1 MRAFD
6 AEVEV
11 KIIKT
16 IMDTQH
22 KSYVLSKINADYLGL
37 DDTKEIFKRIATLVN
52 TGKTIPSSDV
62 FKNDSVLSD
71 QARAI
76 ISNVNNKGYES
87 SDDVDVALEILN
99 KYRKARILYQS
110 ITVAIEKLKDPSPDI
125 DRVVESL
132 GESLHSCHSGT
143 LKSEMVHFSR
153 EHADEIARQMEQEL
167 RNRCDDFVQ
176 TGLSE
181 FDKKSGGWRRTNV
194 IAMASTPGGGKSALA
209 LQLAA
214 NQYLMGYSV
223 VMISYEMDEIEV
235 KYRLLA
241 SVSRISHSD
250 INLNRITEKQ
260 IKIINERFLD
270 FLTSGSG
277 KFTIW
282 CPTRELNIYEITTE
296 IKPYNYDVVYIDYIN
311 LLREEPKKNQHEVL
325 GAHARAA
332 KLCAKQMNNVIVLL
346 AQLDEQS
353 EHIKYSK
360 AIEAHA
366 NMVWTWLND
375 KRAQET
381 NIIEIKQLKARNSPV
396 YTFLLFFDRPI
407 MQVRTY
413 SGPNPN
419 EILKGEEKP
428 DDIKMPSMPELI

>member
-1 MRAFD
+1 VRAFD

-16 IMDTQH
+16 ILDTQH

-37 DDTKEIFKRIATLVN
+37 DETKEVFKRISTLIN
-52 TGKTIPSSDV
+52 AGKAIPSSDV
-62 FKNDSVLSD
+62 FKNDSVLTE
-71 QARAI
+71 QTRAI
-76 ISNVNNKGYES
+76 ISNQNNKGYETLE
-87 SDDVDVALEILN
+87 DIDTALDILN

-110 ITVAIEKLKDPSPDI
+110 ITIAIEKLKDPSPDI
-125 DRVVESL
+125 DNVVSNL
-132 GESLHSCHSGT
+132 SESLHFCHAGT
-143 LKSEMVHFSR
+143 LKSEMVHFSK
-153 EHADEIARQMEQEL
+153 EHAKEIVDSVEQEL
-167 RNRCDDFVQ
+167 RNRADDFIQ
-176 TGLSE
+176 TGLTE

-214 NQYLMGYSV
+214 NQYLLGYSV
-223 VMISYEMDEIEV
+223 IMISYEMDEIEL

-260 IKIINERFLD
+260 IKIINERFHD
-270 FLTSGSG
+270 FLSSGEG

-282 CPTRELNIYEITTE
+282 CPNRELNVYEITTE
-296 IKPYNYDVVYIDYIN
+296 IKPYNYDAVYIDYIN

-381 NIIEIKQLKARNSPV
+381 NIIEVKQLKARNSPV
-396 YTFLLFFDRPI
+396 YSFLLFFDRPV
-407 MQVRTY
+407 MQVRSY
-413 SGPNPN
+413 IGPNPN
-419 EILKGEEKP
+419 EVLKGDEKP
-428 DDIKMPSMPELI
+428 EEIKMPSMPELI